1 MCCSRALH
9 PCEAD
14 KSYTVYRKPFPSRR
28 ASECD
33 DQQTLHMLHSQ
44 AITISK
50 LFPHITL
57 SSHYHFQIIPS
68 HYTLKPLPFPN
79 YSLVYFFWGNCPITI
94 YYLACHYLILTL
106 LTRPIKTRFYISQS
120 RDIWPMKKSV
130 WRVCIFSNQDQQLH
144 YYFHD
149 VTRTSD
155 FQVDLDI
162 NPPPPWDVSMNLHFL
177 ENLLIAENSR
187 DLQKKNISVMHKL
200 NFYY

>member
-1 MCCSRALH
+1 MAWEEYNKFFLQYTESLSLLAEL
-9 PCEAD
+9 PNVTTD
-14 KSYTVYRKPFPSRR
+14 KLSTHLSLKPFP
-28 ASECD
+28 
-33 DQQTLHMLHSQ
+33 
-44 AITISK
+44 
-50 LFPHITL
+50 
-57 SSHYHFQIIPS
+57 
-68 HYTLKPLPFPN
+68 LPNIF